1 LNFNP
6 LYGLRR
12 ALVALLLWLLALA
25 PAMAISVVYEGVT
38 SQLNVNAIPG
48 HTYTWEIYTDA
59 IVDFA
64 VVPGNCPL
72 TSYEFTAGNTGAS
85 ISVKWLKPGIYFYKV
100 TARDAALCAM
110 NFKVGML
117 KVLSAEALSV
127 IKGATLSGA
136 CQRVLLD
143 ASNSIGDNLQYEWTT
158 ADPGIELTQPTGVKT
173 EFLLSSS
180 YSGTLPATFLVNL
193 KVTDVRLKTHSSS
206 ISIKVERLPV
216 AEISSTRKYET
227 DGTILADGKRS
238 TGTAPNYN
246 WYTTPGGDIVGPDN
260 QQAAKL
266 YGSGTYTLKVT
277 DLYNCLSY
285 TNLTLTFNQIIA
297 VRDHAR
303 FSWAQNAIIP
313 VLDNDNLPADYVV
326 GPVQITQL
334 PAMGDVVPNA
344 DGTITYTPR
353 NKVSG
358 HDQFEYKVCDAV
370 GNCSSAMVNIDIFD
384 SPVSITEGFSPN
396 GDGINDLLEFKGLD
410 EYSNS
415 QLTIYTRTGV
425 LVYKS
430 GSNGYDNKWDG
441 TATNS
446 GGTILERV
454 PSGTYY
460 YILKLGGT
468 NRTLKQFI
476 YIAY

>member
-1 LNFNP
+1 ML
-6 LYGLRR
+6 LTLVSAR
-12 ALVALLLWLLALA
+12 AQTT
-25 PAMAISVVYEGVT
+25 VYEGVT
-38 SQLNVNAIPG
+38 SQINVEQLPG
-48 HTYTWEIYTDA
+48 DSYAWEIYTDTP
-59 IVDFA
+59 VDFA
-64 VVPGNCPL
+64 VVPGNCP
-72 TSYEFTAGNTGAS
+72 TASANFAGASTGAS
-85 ISVKWLKPGIYFYKV
+85 VSINWIKPGIYFFKV

-110 NFKVGML
+110 NFKVGMF

-158 ADPGIELTQPTGVKT
+158 ADPGIELTQPTGIKT

-180 YSGTLPATFLVNL
+180 YSGALPATFVVNL

-216 AEISSTRKYET
+216 ADISSTRKYET

-246 WYTTPGGDIVGPDN
+246 WYTTPGGDIIGPDN

-303 FSWAQNAIIP
+303 FSWAQNAILP

-334 PAMGDVVPNA
+334 PAMGDAVPNA

-353 NKVSG
+353 NKVPG
-358 HDQFEYKVCDAV
+358 HDQFEYTVCDPV
-370 GNCSSAMVNIDIFD
+370 GNCSSAMVTIDIFD
-384 SPVSITEGFSPN
+384 SPISITEGFSPN
-396 GDGINDLLEFKGLD
+396 GDGINDLLEFKGLE
-410 EYSNS
+410 EYPKS

-430 GSNGYDNKWDG
+430 GSNGYDNRWDG
-441 TATNS
+441 IATNS
-446 GGTILERV
+446 VGTNQERV
-454 PSGTYY
+454 PAGTYY
-460 YILKLGGT
+460 YILQLGGT